1 MDGNLPPHSEG
12 AIARIYCRV
21 MERKPD
27 QRRFRFER
35 NPALMMELNH
45 KDLPLGL
52 GGQFRVPYRG

>member
-1 MDGNLPPHSEG
+1 MDRNHPPHGDE

-21 MERKPD
+21 MERKSD
-27 QRRFRFER
+27 QRRIRFEI

-45 KDLPLGL
+45 KALPLGL